1 MFLALLLHAST
12 TVAPALQDASP
23 RFASSRRVLLD
34 LPLTEEEDAFT
45 FAVFGDRT
53 GGPPEGVAVLAE
65 AVREVNLFGPD
76 LVMTVG
82 DLIQGYNEETQWLR
96 DCDEFREIMG
106 RLDMPWFPVAGNHD
120 IYWRGEGP
128 PPAGEHEAA
137 YERHFGPLWYAFRH
151 KRAWFVV
158 LYSDEG
164 NPETGEKSISKP
176 ESQRMSPEQLA
187 WLEETLDRAREAPH
201 VFVFLHHPRWIGRN
215 YGDDWERVHRV
226 LADAGNV
233 KAVFAGHIHRMRYDG
248 PRDGIEYF
256 TLATV
261 GGFQDGHSPA
271 GGYLHHYDLVT
282 VRPDGLSVAAIP
294 VGSALDPRAISG
306 RVSDEIGQLAR
317 GLAPRWAGTVELGGD
332 LAAAADLGLAITNP
346 IQRPVELVVEPRC
359 PDGRWSFQPRRVAVR
374 LGPGASTTVALRVE
388 RAASPLDA
396 SLRLPEVELAVDYVG
411 DAGALAL
418 KARKLPLPVAAP
430 TLPTPDPSPDERALV
445 LDGSGAHLRV
455 DSDAFELPDDP
466 FTLEGW
472 LKADDLSGRRAF
484 LCKTESS
491 EYGLFV
497 GNGRPAFYVHLD
509 GDYAAAEAPTASL
522 QAGRWHH
529 VAGAFDGAE
538 VRLYVDGRLAARQAA
553 RGRRTR
559 NDHPLFVGA
568 DPNGSGQA
576 TSFFAGSVD
585 GVRLSRVARY
595 AGERFE
601 PTRRHTPDP
610 DTLLLLDM
618 DELPGPWS
626 YDASPSAAH
635 PLRVGNVSWEL
646 GADGD

>member
-1 MFLALLLHAST
+1 MLLALLLQACPLL
-12 TVAPALQDASP
+12 APALQEPSP
-23 RFASSRRVLLD
+23 RWATSRRVLLD
-34 LPLTEEEDAFT
+34 LPRTDEEDAFT

-96 DCDEFREIMG
+96 DCSEFREIMG

-120 IYWRGEGP
+120 IYWRGEGAP
-128 PPAGEHEAA
+128 PPGEHETA

-176 ESQRMSPEQLA
+176 ASQRMSPEQLA
-187 WLEETLDRAREAPH
+187 WLEETLELAREAPH

-226 LADAGNV
+226 LAAAGNV

-261 GGFQDGHSPA
+261 GGFQDGYSPA

-282 VRPDGLSVAAIP
+282 VRPEGLSVAAVP
-294 VGSALDPRAISG
+294 VGSALDPRAITG
-306 RVSDEIGQLAR
+306 GVSDEIGALAR
-317 GLAPRWAGTVELGGD
+317 GLAPRWEGVVELGDD
-332 LAAAADLGLAITNP
+332 LEAAADVGLALSNP

-359 PDGRWSFQPRRVAVR
+359 ADGRWSFRPRRVAVR
-374 LGPGASTTVALRVE
+374 LAAGASTTVTLRVE
-388 RAASPLDA
+388 RAASPLDD
-396 SLRLPEVELAVDYVG
+396 SLRLPHAALAVDYLG
-411 DAGALAL
+411 ESGALAL
-418 KARKLPLPVAAP
+418 TPRSLPLPVAAAA
-430 TLPTPDPSPDERALV
+430 LPTPAPSPDERALV
-445 LDGSGAHLRV
+445 LDGRGAHLRV
-455 DSDAFELPDDP
+455 ESDAVELPDGP

-491 EYGLFV
+491 AYGLFV
-497 GNGRPAFYVHLD
+497 GDGRPSFYVHLD
-509 GDYAAAEAPTASL
+509 GEYAAAQASQASL
-522 QAGRWHH
+522 RPGQWHH
-529 VAGAFDGAE
+529 VAGVFDGDE
-538 VRLYVDGRLAARQAA
+538 VRLYVDGQLAARQAA
-553 RGRRTR
+553 RGRRTP
-559 NDHPLFVGA
+559 NGHPLFVGA
-568 DPNGSGQA
+568 DPDGSGQA

-595 AGERFE
+595 ARERFE
-601 PTRRHTPDP
+601 PVRRHAPDA
-610 DTLLLLDM
+610 DTRLLLNM
-618 DELPGPWS
+618 DELAGPWS
-626 YDASPSAAH
+626 YDASPIAAH
-635 PLRVGNVSWEL
+635 PLRVGSVSWEL
-646 GADGD
+646 DGDRD